1 MRKYDARQIVGWRPF
16 PLLLVLST
24 GSTEASHSQGV
35 GHNLGTPPPRRP
47 VPRRRDPLP
56 PQGPSWFRPV
66 VLLTLLSEAAIAFGD
81 HEPVSQ
87 LLGGVLALAAL
98 GIVGEALLSWLL
110 GWRRL

>member
-1 MRKYDARQIVGWRPF
+1 M
-16 PLLLVLST
+16 
-24 GSTEASHSQGV
+24 
-35 GHNLGTPPPRRP
+35 
-47 VPRRRDPLP
+47 
-56 PQGPSWFRPV
+56 